1 MSISNNRKAY
11 AHGIAAAERTPAED
25 MQDSHLKAHA
35 AYYGYRAI
43 VEAGTIV
50 PSCDASVAFVQGF
63 NGKGFTS

>member
-1 MSISNNRKAY
+1 
-11 AHGIAAAERTPAED
+11 
-25 MQDSHLKAHA
+25 MQDSHLKAYA